1 VHEYFSPTFIPLASA
16 PHPLTK
22 ETAPVTIGHEFSGE
36 VVEIGS
42 AVKSPGFKVGD
53 KVAVQPTLACGDKCN
68 SCHEGLINC
77 CDSAGFIGLS
87 GGGGGMS
94 DFVCVDPNFVFKL
107 PEHIGLDVGALVEP
121 LAVAWH
127 AVAQVS
133 FPSRSTASSTTLVQ
147 RVDG

>member
-1 VHEYFSPTFIPLASA
+1 
-16 PHPLTK
+16 
-22 ETAPVTIGHEFSGE
+22 
-36 VVEIGS
+36 
-42 AVKSPGFKVGD
+42 
-53 KVAVQPTLACGDKCN
+53 
-68 SCHEGLINC
+68 
-77 CDSAGFIGLS
+77 
-87 GGGGGMS
+87 MS

-133 FPSRSTASSTTLVQ
+133 LPSRSTASSTTLVQ